1 MVNSTTTAKELIVP
15 KIADM
20 LIEPLAQ
27 ASVILQSGVTV
38 FNSSEPLRVPTL
50 TGNVNPAW
58 VGENEEIPESDELD
72 FGEIELMPTNL
83 KSIKTLT
90 RVSNELIRMAK
101 IGVSGVLQRRIVT
114 DVRDKLD
121 TALLTGDG
129 AGNTVTGLINQTGVT
144 QGTWDAADPDSILD
158 ALATMAGN
166 EASPTGLTMN
176 GTDFTA
182 VRKLKDTTGRYML
195 QPDLSSAG
203 RYQLHG
209 IPVRVT
215 NKLPQGTA
223 VLADWA
229 DVAIVRDI
237 DPTITLD
244 ASRYLEFDQMAIR
257 ATTRYDLGVLRSE
270 SVMVLTE
277 AP

>member
-1 MVNSTTTAKELIVP
+1 MVNSTTTANELIVP

-58 VGENEEIPESDELD
+58 VGENEQIPDSADLD

-129 AGNTVTGLINQTGVT
+129 ASNTVTGLINQTGVT

-223 VLADWA
+223 VLADWS

-257 ATTRYDLGVLRSE
+257 CTTRYDLGVLRSE

-277 AP
+277 AA